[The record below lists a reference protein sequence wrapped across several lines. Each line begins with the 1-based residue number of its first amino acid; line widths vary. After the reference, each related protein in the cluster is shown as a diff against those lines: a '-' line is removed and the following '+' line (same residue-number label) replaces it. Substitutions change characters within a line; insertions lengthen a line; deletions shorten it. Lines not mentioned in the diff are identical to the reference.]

1 MKKVLVI
8 DSQGGGHWGLWKT
21 ENRSKDYP
29 KPKNRDRSITTENRI
44 QNHHNR
50 RFIQLNFQNGPVT
63 GIISPDRQ
71 NFFSF
76 AQDRKRLE
84 TKNIGWDKRF
94 PVCVG
99 NQLIVSYNITGKLFV
114 SRFANFEGILG
125 FSVQSIILA
134 DLSGNRCSFQRVQK
148 VMVCN
153 LGLVD
158 FDPFLF
164 QESLP
169 VRVLFRELSTC
180 LLRFWSFLRNAVLS
194 TLPDNPRDSRFRTVS
209 HGLQIRVW
217 YLPDNCQSCYFL

>member
-1 MKKVLVI
+1 MRSLFIKSNEKSSSYCQSRRGALGSI
-8 DSQGGGHWGLWKT
+8 KT
-21 ENRSKDYP
+21 ENRSKNYP
-29 KPKNRDRSITTENRI
+29 KPKNRDRSISTENRI

-125 FSVQSIILA
+125 FSVLSIILA
-134 DLSGNRCSFQRVQK
+134 DLLGNRCSFQRVQK
-148 VMVCN
+148 VMVCT
-153 LGLVD
+153 LWLVD

-169 VRVLFRELSTC
+169 VSALFRAIIDLSA
-180 LLRFWSFLRNAVLS
+180 AVL
-194 TLPDNPRDSRFRTVS
+194 
-209 HGLQIRVW
+209 I
-217 YLPDNCQSCYFL
+217 FLTKCSAINSPG

>member
-1 MKKVLVI
+1 M
-8 DSQGGGHWGLWKT
+8 
-21 ENRSKDYP
+21 
-29 KPKNRDRSITTENRI
+29 
-44 QNHHNR
+44 
-50 RFIQLNFQNGPVT
+50 T

-125 FSVQSIILA
+125 FSVLSIILA
-134 DLSGNRCSFQRVQK
+134 DLLGNRCSFQRVQK

-153 LGLVD
+153 LRLVD

-164 QESLP
+164 EGSLP
-169 VRVLFRELSTC
+169 VSVLFRAIISTC
-180 LLRFWSFLRNAVLS
+180 LLRFWSFLQNAVLS
-194 TLPDNPRDSRFRTVS
+194 TLPDNPRDSRFWTAPP
-209 HGLQIRVW
+209 GLQIRVW
-217 YLPDNCQSCYFL
+217 YLPDNRQSCYFL